1 MVRDA
6 LQGTASTLTRAE
18 VRGGGKKPYAQKGTG
33 NARIGSRRTPL
44 RPGGGVSF
52 GPKVCHILAVLMCI
66 NSVPAFSSIR
76 LYSIAEYDCSV
87 QPVDWSIKM
96 NKKERRLAV
105 ATALQSAAADVM
117 VAGKI
122 AVRFLPFL
130 ICSC

>member
-1 MVRDA
+1 M
-6 LQGTASTLTRAE
+6 
-18 VRGGGKKPYAQKGTG
+18 RGGGKKPYAQKGTG

-52 GPKVCHILAVLMCI
+52 GPKVCHILSVLMCI
-66 NSVPAFSSIR
+66 NSVSAFLLIR
-76 LYSIAEYDCSV
+76 LCSIAEYDCSV

-117 VAGKI
+117 VAEKI
-122 AVRFLPFL
+122 SVCFLLFL
-130 ICSC
+130 LCSCRRVMSQY

>member
-1 MVRDA
+1 
-6 LQGTASTLTRAE
+6 
-18 VRGGGKKPYAQKGTG
+18 
-33 NARIGSRRTPL
+33 
-44 RPGGGVSF
+44 
-52 GPKVCHILAVLMCI
+52 
-66 NSVPAFSSIR
+66 
-76 LYSIAEYDCSV
+76 
-87 QPVDWSIKM
+87 M